1 MAANIFK
8 AFLVTSSAILLAGLI
23 LERYIENVGGF
34 VNSSL
39 RPNAMHQLWPKFE
52 FVAASNDNI
61 QVSSN
66 FEATMDQR
74 FC

>member
-8 AFLVTSSAILLAGLI
+8 TFLVISSAVLLAGLV
-23 LERYIENVGGF
+23 LERYIENVGGL

-39 RPNAMHQLWPKFE
+39 RPNAMHHLWPKFE

-61 QVSSN
+61 QVSSD
-66 FEATMDQR
+66 FEATIDQR
-74 FC
+74 VR